1 VLLFQPIISLR
12 GDSDEH
18 YEVFLRLTDEKGDR
32 LSPDHF
38 LKLAIDHGVAG
49 KIDRWVILQ
58 SIKLLS
64 MHRSKGHATRL
75 TINLTFN
82 SLVDPDFVQWLG
94 VAIKAARLPSD
105 AVIFQIAEPDTAT
118 YPREAREF
126 LAGLRSLHCRS
137 SLRHFGTVPEPF
149 DNLQQL
155 QVDFVKLDGGHIQKV
170 NDRPEARETL
180 TQMIRELQSHGKLTI
195 VPMVESATVLAA
207 LWQAGANYIQGHY
220 LQEPSTEMNYD
231 FTSDD

>member
-1 VLLFQPIISLR
+1 
-12 GDSDEH
+12 
-18 YEVFLRLTDEKGDR
+18 
-32 LSPDHF
+32 
-38 LKLAIDHGVAG
+38 
-49 KIDRWVILQ
+49 
-58 SIKLLS
+58 
-64 MHRSKGHATRL
+64 M
-75 TINLTFN
+75 
-82 SLVDPDFVQWLG
+82 
-94 VAIKAARLPSD
+94 
-105 AVIFQIAEPDTAT
+105 
-118 YPREAREF
+118 
-126 LAGLRSLHCRS
+126 
-137 SLRHFGTVPEPF
+137 PEPF
-149 DNLQQL
+149 ENLQQL